1 MDRQKLQGYLFG
13 ILTALCWATSPVFI
27 ARGLREFPSSIW
39 ATAIGLFFASLI
51 YSFGYIQQKKWL
63 GIPEIKKKHLIWQ
76 AVAGIA
82 AGLGILSRNL
92 ALDTTRVA
100 IVIGL
105 LQISALFTLILAPII
120 LGRGE
125 KEQITL
131 KLVFGVLLIIGG
143 SILIIYGRNL

>member
-1 MDRQKLQGYLFG
+1 MLGNQPGLYCPRIERVSFLDLGHSNWLIFRITERMKIDNPLFD
-13 ILTALCWATSPVFI
+13 
-27 ARGLREFPSSIW
+27 
-39 ATAIGLFFASLI
+39 
-51 YSFGYIQQKKWL
+51 
-63 GIPEIKKKHLIWQ
+63 PEIKKKHLIWQ

-120 LGRGE
+120 LGKEE

-143 SILIIYGRNL
+143 SLLIIYGRNL